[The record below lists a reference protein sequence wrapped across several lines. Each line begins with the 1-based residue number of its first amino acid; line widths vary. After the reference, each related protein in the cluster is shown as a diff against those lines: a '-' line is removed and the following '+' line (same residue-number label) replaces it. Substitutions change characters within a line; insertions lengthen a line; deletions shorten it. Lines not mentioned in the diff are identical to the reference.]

1 MSGTIAALS
10 EYPAIY
16 LNPARTRS
24 TITNKPAT
32 KDVITYPYCGPDW
45 VSHAFKGVCYLLI
58 LSDSVTE
65 LLPQDTADTPFWYTF
80 KVQCT
85 SCRET
90 HPNFVS
96 VSRFVRKMKE

>member
-1 MSGTIAALS
+1 M
-10 EYPAIY
+10 
-16 LNPARTRS
+16 
-24 TITNKPAT
+24 
-32 KDVITYPYCGPDW
+32 
-45 VSHAFKGVCYLLI
+45 

-96 VSRFVRKMKE
+96 VSRFVRKIK